1 MPHSVGCD
9 EYEQGEACNT
19 AIESAQ
25 VLGPDVNT
33 GEIRSIYVTHECE
46 WRLWTDEDNG
56 WNATLHDGVH
66 GCFDLLPEDSELDAR
81 APAPVDDGHQALFT
95 LTLFQF
101 LLIIIGVL

>member
-1 MPHSVGCD
+1 MPHSVGCE
-9 EYEQGEACNT
+9 EYEQDEACNA

-25 VLGPDVNT
+25 VLGPDVDT
-33 GEIRSIYVTHECE
+33 GEIRSIYVVHECE
-46 WRLWTDEDNG
+46 WRLWTDEDQG

-66 GCFDLLPEDSELDAR
+66 GCFDMELADSELDAR
-81 APAPVDDGHQALFT
+81 ARESDHVHRALFT